1 MGLSAHQKNG
11 GHDEWLTPPKILQA
25 LGPFDLDPCAPV
37 NRPWATAAR
46 HYTVADNGLAMPWH
60 GRVLLTISE
69 DDTISSCPSDCHKHQ
84 PNNAQNA
91 EWSSLFPLSISVPA
105 PADHLAFCHVAGS
118 AWHRSTQNESAD
130 PGSSARENGGS
141 TQSQGCSD
149 AQNAEPRTRQPLSTL
164 DQSQNA
170 AMALLLGAESV
181 QEQKRVTAGQ
191 GSGSQTTE
199 SRRSRKSGS
208 DTSNPSE
215 ERKPNRRAQGSI
227 TPNDASEKQD
237 FHLSGAMP
245 IGWIV
250 SELLGAPAH
259 TADRQTSCT
268 KTISSHYRTLIV
280 PELLSETWCRPAAHA
295 TYQRGQSIRV
305 HGLRTKL
312 LSLGLIEP
320 CGCFVG
326 SYKPRI
332 WLNPP
337 FGREAVKWL
346 RRMRDH
352 GNGVALIPAR
362 TETAMFYETVWG
374 SADGVLFIKG
384 RPHFHYVDG
393 RRAAFNSGAP
403 IALVAYGSDNLESLR
418 QSGLGFVVVGHHRP
432 DSNPR
437 PPGGGDEK

>member
-1 MGLSAHQKNG
+1 MSMSSHQSARMKN
-11 GHDEWLTPPKILQA
+11 DEWLTPPEILKA
-25 LGPFDLDPCAPV
+25 LGSFDLDPCAPIA
-37 NRPWATAAR
+37 RPWETAAA
-46 HYTVADNGLAMPWH
+46 HYTAEDDGLRKPWA

-149 AQNAEPRTRQPLSTL
+149 AQNAAPRTRQPLSTL

-215 ERKPNRRAQGSI
+215 ERKPNGRAQGSI

-268 KTISSHYRTLIV
+268 KTISSHYHTLIV

-346 RRMRDH
+346 RRLKEY
-352 GNGVALIPAR
+352 GNGIALIPAR
-362 TETAMFYETVWG
+362 TETAMFYECVWG
-374 SADGVLFIKG
+374 HADAVLFLKH
-384 RPHFHYVDG
+384 RPHFHFVDG
-393 RRAAFNSGAP
+393 TRAKFNSGAP
-403 IALVAYGSDNLESLR
+403 ICLVAYGARNFRALLD
-418 QSGLGFVVVGHHRP
+418 SGLGAVVREV
-432 DSNPR
+432 
-437 PPGGGDEK
+437 

>member
-1 MGLSAHQKNG
+1 MGLSGHQSARMKN
-11 GHDEWLTPPKILQA
+11 DEWLTPPEIVSA
-25 LGPFDLDPCAPV
+25 LGPFDLDPCSPV
-37 NRPWATAAR
+37 ERPWPTAAQ
-46 HYTVADNGLAMPWH
+46 HFTVRDDGLAQAWH

-130 PGSSARENGGS
+130 PGSSGRENGGN

-215 ERKPNRRAQGSI
+215 ERKPNRRTQGSI
-227 TPNDASEKQD
+227 TLNDASEKQD

-268 KTISSHYRTLIV
+268 KTISSHYHTLIV

-295 TYQRGQSIRV
+295 TCQRGQSIRV

-320 CGCFVG
+320 CGSFVG

-337 FGREAVKWL
+337 FGREAAAWL
-346 RRMRDH
+346 ARMAEH

-362 TETAMFYETVWG
+362 TETAMFYASVWG
-374 SADGVLFIKG
+374 AADGVLFIKG
-384 RPHFHYVDG
+384 RPHFHRVDG
-393 RRAAFNSGAP
+393 TRASFNSGAP
-403 IALVAYGSDNLESLR
+403 IALVAYGRENLDALCS
-418 QSGLGFVVVGHHRP
+418 SGLGFVVVGH
-432 DSNPR
+432 NA
-437 PPGGGDEK
+437 